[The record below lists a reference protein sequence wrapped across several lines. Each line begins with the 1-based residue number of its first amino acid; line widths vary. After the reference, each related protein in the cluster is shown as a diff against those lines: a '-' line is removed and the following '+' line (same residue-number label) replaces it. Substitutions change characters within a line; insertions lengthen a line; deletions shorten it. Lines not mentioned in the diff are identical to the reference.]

1 MNFPIQ
7 RYEGSVRR
15 QMALRL
21 AAKKAAGSLP
31 QFVPNWVF
39 RPLSPCHIC
48 LLSLTPF
55 VRRGI
60 VKITRE

>member
-1 MNFPIQ
+1 MKFPIQ

-39 RPLSPCHIC
+39 RLLSPCHIC
-48 LLSLTPF
+48 LPSLTPF

>member
-1 MNFPIQ
+1 MKFPIQ

-39 RPLSPCHIC
+39 RLLSPCHIC
-48 LLSLTPF
+48 LPFLIPF
-55 VRRGI
+55 VKRDI

>member
-7 RYEGSVRR
+7 RNEGSVRQ
-15 QMALRL
+15 QMALCL
-21 AAKKAAGSLP
+21 AARKAAGSLP
-31 QFVPNWVF
+31 QFVPNLVF
-39 RPLSPCHIC
+39 RLLSPCHIC
-48 LLSLTPF
+48 LPSLTPF

>member
-7 RYEGSVRR
+7 RYEGSVRQ
-15 QMALRL
+15 QMTLRL
-21 AAKKAAGSLP
+21 AARKAAGSLP

-39 RPLSPCHIC
+39 RLLSPCHIC
-48 LLSLTPF
+48 LPSLAPF

-60 VKITRE
+60 VKITWE

>member
-7 RYEGSVRR
+7 RNEGSVRQ
-15 QMALRL
+15 QMVLRL
-21 AAKKAAGSLP
+21 AARKAAGSLP

-48 LLSLTPF
+48 LPSLAPF

-60 VKITRE
+60 VKITRK